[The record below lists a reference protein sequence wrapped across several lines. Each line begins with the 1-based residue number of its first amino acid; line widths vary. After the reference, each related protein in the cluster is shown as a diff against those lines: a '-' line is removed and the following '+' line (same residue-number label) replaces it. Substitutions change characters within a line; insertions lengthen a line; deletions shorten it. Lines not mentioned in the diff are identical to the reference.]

1 MFIRIIA
8 TPPGEA
14 PEEVRREWIG
24 LDLPLV
30 AGETGPRTVPVG
42 GVLTGARTPLAIL
55 VKLLT
60 GQRQYQHGYV
70 IDAPQALVLLAD
82 KAPWAAQWWRDCAPH
97 CWEPG
102 RKFLFPAEVCAP
114 VAGGAIGR
122 PSAPARTSS
131 EEIFAAG
138 RAEVTAHPGHKSPSE
153 QVQKSSQPDPGRGP
167 VLRSDVPPR
176 QSRQPVQRL
185 VDWLAWLGCGFFL
198 VLGARDWITDDSSGI
213 GWRVFFPAAAVP
225 LLWRWS
231 IQRTVD
237 RSDR

>member
-1 MFIRIIA
+1 VFIRIIA

-60 GQRQYQHGYV
+60 GQRRYQHGYV
-70 IDAPQALVLLAD
+70 IDAPQALVLLAE
-82 KAPWAAQWWRDCAPH
+82 KAPRAARWWRECAPH

-102 RKFLFPAEVCAP
+102 QKFLFPAEVCAP
-114 VAGGAIGR
+114 VAGGAAR
-122 PSAPARTSS
+122 ARSEEFFSAGPVEVTRNPAHKASS
-131 EEIFAAG
+131 EQIQE
-138 RAEVTAHPGHKSPSE
+138 SP
-153 QVQKSSQPDPGRGP
+153 QPD
-167 VLRSDVPPR
+167 LRRDPALESNDVTQAQR
-176 QSRQPVQRL
+176 PVQRL
-185 VDWLAWLGCGFFL
+185 VDWLAWLGCGTFIA
-198 VLGARDWITDDSSGI
+198 LGVRDWMTEDSSGI
-213 GWRVFFPAAAVP
+213 GWRVFFPAAALP

-231 IQRTVD
+231 IQRTVN
-237 RSDR
+237 RSGR